1 MSQKQFINLLIEI
14 SERLAD
20 ESDYEDYLLPQ
31 LQNAVDYLEEL
42 Q

>member
-1 MSQKQFINLLIEI
+1 MSQKQIIKLLIEI

-20 ESDYEDYLLPQ
+20 ESDYEDYFLPR
-31 LQNAVDYLEEL
+31 LQDAVDYLEES

>member
-1 MSQKQFINLLIEI
+1 MSQKQIIKLLIEI

-20 ESDYEDYLLPQ
+20 EPDYEDYFLPQ
-31 LQNAVDYLEEL
+31 LQNVVDYLEES